1 MMVYKNMP
9 PKKVIRM
16 LMMSE
21 ISSSLNLPVRR
32 TETAQE
38 II

>member
-16 LMMSE
+16 LMIG

-32 TETAQE
+32 TETAPE